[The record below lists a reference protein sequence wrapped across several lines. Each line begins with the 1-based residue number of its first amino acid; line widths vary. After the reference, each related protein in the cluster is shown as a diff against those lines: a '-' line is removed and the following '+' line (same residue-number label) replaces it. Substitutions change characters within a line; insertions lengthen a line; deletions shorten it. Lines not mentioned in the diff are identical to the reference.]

1 MEKIYICSGIG
12 IVGSFIGELF
22 NWNEWMTTLL
32 IFMVLDYLTGL
43 IVAGVFKNSPKTQD
57 GSLESKTGWRGLA
70 KKFSTLI
77 LVLVAVRLDLLLG
90 TDYIQSAVILA
101 FCANEV
107 ISLIENV
114 GLMGVKIPPVI
125 SKAISLLNEKGDNET
140 K

>member
-22 NWNEWMTTLL
+22 KWNEWMTTLV
-32 IFMVLDYLTGL
+32 IFMLIDYITGL
-43 IVAGVFKNSPKTQD
+43 IVAGVFKKSPKTQD

>member
-1 MEKIYICSGIG
+1 MEKLYICSGIG

-32 IFMVLDYLTGL
+32 IFMVLDYITGL
-43 IVAGVFKNSPKTQD
+43 IVAGVFKKSPKTQD

-77 LVLVAVRLDLLLG
+77 LVLVAVRLDLLLD

>member
-32 IFMVLDYLTGL
+32 IFMVLDYITGL
-43 IVAGVFKNSPKTQD
+43 IVAGVFKKSPKTQD

-77 LVLVAVRLDLLLG
+77 LVLVAVRLDLLLD

>member
-32 IFMVLDYLTGL
+32 IFMVLDYITGL
-43 IVAGVFKNSPKTQD
+43 IVAGVFKKSPKTQD

-125 SKAISLLNEKGDNET
+125 SKAISLLNEKGDNEI

>member
-1 MEKIYICSGIG
+1 
-12 IVGSFIGELF
+12 
-22 NWNEWMTTLL
+22 MTTLL

-43 IVAGVFKNSPKTQD
+43 IVAGVFKKSPKTQD

>member
-43 IVAGVFKNSPKTQD
+43 IVAGVFKKSPKTQD

>member
-43 IVAGVFKNSPKTQD
+43 IVAGVFKKSPKTQD

-125 SKAISLLNEKGDNET
+125 SKAISLLNEKGDNEI